1 MPEVLGDLA
10 HLPPGSHAIAL
21 YATREEAAD
30 QAVDFLSGSPEGQA
44 TSFWVGSPSLVPF
57 YTERLEARAPEQV
70 GCVHFLPHE
79 QVQASDG
86 RLRPVEEVLEFVGSH
101 PEGVTGGADT
111 ITQYWGPGNVS
122 EHLEYEAWFEA
133 QPRTGSRFL
142 CPYDIRRV
150 PPERAE
156 QILRELGQH
165 HSHAVLSRSHAPAVR
180 LLQLFLFG
188 LHESIPPG
196 LVEAAAWAEREDLI
210 TVEEP
215 SGEIRMTP
223 KGEGVVSEWMGQ
235 PLLDP

>member
-21 YATREEAAD
+21 YASREEAAD

-44 TSFWVGSPSLVPF
+44 SSFWVGSPSLVPF
-57 YTERLEARAPEQV
+57 YTERLELRAPEQV

-79 QVQASDG
+79 QVETSDG
-86 RLRPVEEVLEFVGSH
+86 RLRPVEEVLEFVGGH

-122 EHLEYEAWFEA
+122 EHLEYEAWFQA
-133 QPRTGSRFL
+133 QPRERSRFL
-142 CPYDIRRV
+142 CPYDLRRV

-156 QILRELGQH
+156 EILRELGQH
-165 HSHAVLSRSHAPAVR
+165 HSHVALSRSHAPAVR

-188 LHESIPPG
+188 SPESLPPD
-196 LVEAAAWAEREDLI
+196 LVGTAAWAEAEELI
-210 TVEEP
+210 ALDG
-215 SGEIRMTP
+215 SAGGFRITP
-223 KGEGVVSEWMGQ
+223 KGEGVVSEWMGR